1 MDTIEEMVRELAARW
16 CLSRIHGRG
25 VPEGMPT
32 REKNRLLACIANG
45 DRTVG
50 IEPGDERLA
59 AVEHYLRWNF
69 APAAVEANLRLV
81 KAYALVR
88 ENLDGDMPEGME
100 VGQ

>member
-1 MDTIEEMVRELAARW
+1 MIEEMVRELAARW

-88 ENLDGDMPEGME
+88 ENLDGNMPEGME